1 MKASMMCGLA
11 KLKKRKIPSLL
22 LGICIAITAALLVN
36 ALVMVTESERIFD
49 RAYEEMEGAQ
59 MCCLWKSGAV
69 SCDIVKEY
77 MEDVSEELDYQLT
90 ENTKTVDYIE
100 KDGVK
105 LSNGILAEL
114 PENLSSGQELLLS
127 PKLPGESEAEM
138 PGKDEIWVTVKI
150 AAVLNLKA
158 GDTVSLQSADDS
170 VKARVVKIVADPV
183 FGGSSTNVYRMWCGS
198 GRLSDF
204 ELLGKD
210 GVSYLEIR
218 FREYSPEAEQRFIRK
233 TEAYFQMPLGDTIYT
248 YSQIKGGYTSV
259 YQMAGALLSFV
270 SVILAVTIVILTLFL
285 VRSDMD
291 EDIRK
296 IGIFKSLGMTGGQIV
311 GAYVISYGIIGTVW
325 AAVGSFLG
333 IRTARRIIGRI
344 LADMGISSIPSGEI
358 GWYPLAVWL
367 VVVTAVLLVCFGGIY
382 KIWRLNA
389 SGAVRQ
395 GRWQTKERCGKVRKS
410 FGDSGRGSF
419 EWHYALRG
427 IQNRKGKSLFIAFVS
442 LVSGCL
448 VTVCLGCLNAV
459 GNIDQNPE
467 TWGFIRTDI
476 YVTSVKEIP
485 VSRILEE
492 LEEDPGVDYT
502 YGVQKIHP
510 KYRLRQEETWK
521 SVVAELYEL
530 PWNAKMKDQSLYGR
544 RPRKEQEI
552 SVGISLA
559 EACGLEIGD
568 SMELF
573 VNGEKKAYEIV
584 GMFQTLSNSGKVIR
598 MVTDNLDGF
607 LAEDGGYGDYML
619 VLSDDADKWQYAKEL
634 NEKYDGAF
642 SFIASKSNGENI
654 TGILEPAVKI
664 VLTVLSGILILVTV
678 NLSFLLVRQEQRLI
692 GLLKAI
698 GMTPG
703 QILKIYLWRNCL
715 PAVAGNVLGIAAGT
729 FLVPKLLTPYAKEF
743 GLTEFPF
750 AGSLGGLSIGV
761 CLMPACVFLGTWAIV
776 GMIGKISV
784 KELVSE

>member
-36 ALVMVTESERIFD
+36 ALVLVTESERIFD

-127 PKLPGESEAEM
+127 PKLLGESEAEM

-170 VKARVVKIVADPV
+170 VKARVVRIVADPA

-248 YSQIKGGYTSV
+248 YSQIKGGYTSI

-291 EDIRK
+291 EDVRK
-296 IGIFKSLGMTGGQIV
+296 I
-311 GAYVISYGIIGTVW
+311 
-325 AAVGSFLG
+325 AV
-333 IRTARRIIGRI
+333 
-344 LADMGISSIPSGEI
+344 D
-358 GWYPLAVWL
+358 
-367 VVVTAVLLVCFGGIY
+367 
-382 KIWRLNA
+382 
-389 SGAVRQ
+389 
-395 GRWQTKERCGKVRKS
+395 
-410 FGDSGRGSF
+410 
-419 EWHYALRG
+419 
-427 IQNRKGKSLFIAFVS
+427 
-442 LVSGCL
+442 
-448 VTVCLGCLNAV
+448 
-459 GNIDQNPE
+459 
-467 TWGFIRTDI
+467 
-476 YVTSVKEIP
+476 
-485 VSRILEE
+485 
-492 LEEDPGVDYT
+492 
-502 YGVQKIHP
+502 
-510 KYRLRQEETWK
+510 
-521 SVVAELYEL
+521 
-530 PWNAKMKDQSLYGR
+530 
-544 RPRKEQEI
+544 
-552 SVGISLA
+552 
-559 EACGLEIGD
+559 
-568 SMELF
+568 
-573 VNGEKKAYEIV
+573 
-584 GMFQTLSNSGKVIR
+584 
-598 MVTDNLDGF
+598 
-607 LAEDGGYGDYML
+607 
-619 VLSDDADKWQYAKEL
+619 
-634 NEKYDGAF
+634 
-642 SFIASKSNGENI
+642 
-654 TGILEPAVKI
+654 
-664 VLTVLSGILILVTV
+664 
-678 NLSFLLVRQEQRLI
+678 
-692 GLLKAI
+692 
-698 GMTPG
+698 
-703 QILKIYLWRNCL
+703 
-715 PAVAGNVLGIAAGT
+715 
-729 FLVPKLLTPYAKEF
+729 
-743 GLTEFPF
+743 
-750 AGSLGGLSIGV
+750 
-761 CLMPACVFLGTWAIV
+761 
-776 GMIGKISV
+776 
-784 KELVSE
+784 